1 MTDAPVVEP
10 NPDLKNGIFAD
21 ESGKLFYYADGV
33 KFYGGL
39 LHLDTDGDGVEDA
52 YFYARTSGE
61 IVCGKKYWITKTNDL
76 LPAANYTFGADGKM
90 INPPAGK

>member
-1 MTDAPVVEP
+1 M
-10 NPDLKNGIFAD
+10 KNGIFAD

-39 LHLDTDGDGVEDA
+39 VHVDTDGDGVEDA

-61 IVCGKKYWITKTNDL
+61 IVCGRSYWITKTNDL
-76 LPAANYTFGADGKM
+76 LPAAQYTFGEDGKM
-90 INPPAGK
+90 IQK